1 MKKIILLTLIGLN
14 AMAQNVMTPELLW
27 KLGRISPLGISKDG
41 KNIVYKVS
49 TPSVAENKSNS
60 KIYTLPISGGT
71 PTEIKDTKS
80 VLADKNVSP
89 DGKYIVYN
97 EEVKIDNVH
106 GKDFYPELQKSE
118 VQIYNGLD
126 YRHWDTWNEGKF
138 NHVFYKENKDGAVG
152 IDILKGENFDSP
164 QKPFG
169 GDEDYIWSP
178 DSKSILY
185 VCKKKAGTQYA
196 ISTNTN
202 IYQYDLAAGTTI
214 NLTDGNEGY
223 DIAPQFSS
231 TGNLAWLQMKRDG
244 YEADK
249 NDIIVTFKGM
259 KINLTANWD
268 GSVDHFLWSKDGK
281 SIFFIAAVDGT
292 KQLFEVNFPGVT
304 KIAIQVRQITNG
316 DFDVNDIIGFSGDT
330 AFLTRADMNHAAEIF
345 SFNLK
350 KKNWIQLSNVNT
362 ATYNTLALSKTE
374 RRYVTTTDGKKMLVW
389 VILPPNFDATKKYPT
404 LLYCQGGPQSALTQ
418 FYSYRWN
425 FQLMAANGYIVVAP
439 NRRGMQGH
447 GVEWNEQISKDWG
460 GQVMDDYLSAID
472 EVAREKYV
480 DATRLGCVGASYGG
494 CV

>member
-1 MKKIILLTLIGLN
+1 
-14 AMAQNVMTPELLW
+14 
-27 KLGRISPLGISKDG
+27 
-41 KNIVYKVS
+41 
-49 TPSVAENKSNS
+49 
-60 KIYTLPISGGT
+60 LPISGGT

-106 GKDFYPELQKSE
+106 GKDFYPELQKSD

-223 DIAPQFSS
+223 DTAPQFSS

-244 YEADK
+244 YERQIGTEVWTIFYGAK
-249 NDIIVTFKGM
+249 TAKVSSSLLL
-259 KINLTANWD
+259 LTEPNN
-268 GSVDHFLWSKDGK
+268 FLK
-281 SIFFIAAVDGT
+281 SIF
-292 KQLFEVNFPGVT
+292 
-304 KIAIQVRQITNG
+304 
-316 DFDVNDIIGFSGDT
+316 
-330 AFLTRADMNHAAEIF
+330 
-345 SFNLK
+345 
-350 KKNWIQLSNVNT
+350 
-362 ATYNTLALSKTE
+362 
-374 RRYVTTTDGKKMLVW
+374 
-389 VILPPNFDATKKYPT
+389 
-404 LLYCQGGPQSALTQ
+404 
-418 FYSYRWN
+418 
-425 FQLMAANGYIVVAP
+425 
-439 NRRGMQGH
+439 
-447 GVEWNEQISKDWG
+447 
-460 GQVMDDYLSAID
+460 
-472 EVAREKYV
+472 
-480 DATRLGCVGASYGG
+480 LG
-494 CV
+494 